1 LKVTTHGGLS
11 VISAFANG
19 IGSAIGVNLSLSVE
33 FLDKESKN
41 SDAIEKTLERLN
53 RIYRMEYHPH
63 VRVRSKIPRS
73 VGLKSSSALTLAIV
87 LGFFHYHEK
96 DLSDAPAVA
105 AECSR
110 ANGTSITGAID
121 DVYCAMYGGVTLTD
135 NNRDKMLI
143 HHPVKEREVLVCYPK
158 NIRRVTSMI
167 DQASIKNAAG
177 SFLPL
182 RKLVEDGFYYE
193 AMVLNGLIM
202 GNIMGYDREIL
213 SYLLRSGA
221 NYASISGKGP
231 AMFAIYDDHEDFIN
245 AARNFPEKRYEVVMT
260 KLSNAKAVVESN

>member
-1 LKVTTHGGLS
+1 
-11 VISAFANG
+11 
-19 IGSAIGVNLSLSVE
+19 
-33 FLDKESKN
+33 
-41 SDAIEKTLERLN
+41 
-53 RIYRMEYHPH
+53 
-63 VRVRSKIPRS
+63 
-73 VGLKSSSALTLAIV
+73 
-87 LGFFHYHEK
+87 
-96 DLSDAPAVA
+96 
-105 AECSR
+105 
-110 ANGTSITGAID
+110 
-121 DVYCAMYGGVTLTD
+121 
-135 NNRDKMLI
+135 MLI